1 MRVETLNSNMQVLGM
16 KTVNTADK
24 DFLKVLHNACSK
36 ELSEELKEK
45 TQQLYCIV
53 QSDIYTRDI
62 IDISKCS
69 EAGIDTGR
77 YQIKEKDGNVRIYD
91 KQTQENFGW
100 ILRYGAEVQ
109 VDEKSGKKFLINDFG
124 NGFFMMQYVDEEL
137 ENGLKEFFEL
147 EELPEKKLDGFTVQT
162 DKATGIQCI
171 TANGY
176 EWQGGHII
184 FTDETRMKL
193 NVLTETYMRE
203 YSGRLKSYDE
213 ALFYASFEVRGLV
226 KRTSDGILMLGQDN
240 VTFKG
245 RDEKNDWT
253 IHFESQLWELVK
265 NIFTS
270 EKEGDIANQVSWK
283 AISGKVKISKSI
295 LLNYLQSKK

>member
-1 MRVETLNSNMQVLGM
+1 MRVETLNQNMQIPSM
-16 KTVNTADK
+16 NAVNTADK
-24 DFLKVLHNACSK
+24 DFLHVLQSTYST
-36 ELSEELKEK
+36 ELEEQLKEK
-45 TQQLYCIV
+45 TQQSCYRV
-53 QSDIYTRDI
+53 QCDIYKRDT

-69 EAGIDTGR
+69 ETGIDTGR
-77 YQIKEKDGNVRIYD
+77 YQIQKKDGNVRIYD
-91 KQTQENFGW
+91 KQTQETFGW

-147 EELPEKKLDGFTVQT
+147 EELPEKELDGFTVQT
-162 DKATGIQCI
+162 DKGTGIQYI

-184 FTDETRMKL
+184 FTDEARMKL
-193 NVLTETYMRE
+193 NALTETYMRE

-213 ALFYASFEVRGLV
+213 ALFYASFEVRGLA

-245 RDEKNDWT
+245 LDEKNDWT
-253 IHFESQLWELVK
+253 IYFESQLWELAK

-270 EKEGDIANQVSWK
+270 ENKGDIANQVSWK
-283 AISGKVKISKSI
+283 AILGKNI
-295 LLNYLQSKK
+295 